1 MNILHLCTLTF
12 FLEACLGCVWRC
24 HVMFSSCQ
32 QYYLIYCSFLY
43 LCWLHLLKLTAE
55 NWLNL
60 NFENVEPYM
69 ITSNLIIPRD
79 RDFRHGQAAS
89 WPMRRVV
96 SNILYFTILDDS
108 LFVHHTALRH
118 AAAAAHAQCSAALL
132 LPNRSRM
139 FEQQRRRVWTPWPVH
154 WSTGTGEETRG
165 FVVWMVVVTSLVPP
179 PSI

>member
-1 MNILHLCTLTF
+1 MLAAFI
-12 FLEACLGCVWRC
+12 E
-24 HVMFSSCQ
+24 
-32 QYYLIYCSFLY
+32 
-43 LCWLHLLKLTAE
+43 LTAE

-139 FEQQRRRVWTPWPVH
+139 FEQ
-154 WSTGTGEETRG
+154 
-165 FVVWMVVVTSLVPP
+165 
-179 PSI
+179 

>member
-1 MNILHLCTLTF
+1 M
-12 FLEACLGCVWRC
+12 R
-24 HVMFSSCQ
+24 
-32 QYYLIYCSFLY
+32 
-43 LCWLHLLKLTAE
+43 LTAE

-60 NFENVEPYM
+60 NFGNVEPYM
-69 ITSNLIIPRD
+69 ITNNLIIPRD
-79 RDFRHGQAAS
+79 RDFRHVQAAS

-139 FEQQRRRVWTPWPVH
+139 FE
-154 WSTGTGEETRG
+154 
-165 FVVWMVVVTSLVPP
+165 
-179 PSI
+179 